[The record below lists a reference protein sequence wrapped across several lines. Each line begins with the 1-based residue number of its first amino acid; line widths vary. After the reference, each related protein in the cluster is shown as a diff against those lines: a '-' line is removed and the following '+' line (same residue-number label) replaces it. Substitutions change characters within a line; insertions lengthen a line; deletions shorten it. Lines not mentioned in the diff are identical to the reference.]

1 LPRLKLEGTMM
12 LSCGDALVDFLPVTA
27 VDGRDA
33 LVPAVGGSCLN
44 VAVGMARLGV
54 EAGFVGGISTD
65 LFGRMIADH
74 ALASQVDLRFATRSD
89 HQTTLAF
96 VRTVAGEPHYAFYD
110 EGTASRNWTYRSG
123 ALPFDRIEAIHVGST
138 TLVDEQA
145 AAEALAM
152 VQEARGSVTVS
163 FDPNCRPNLVGDKRR
178 YVERM
183 AAFAQA
189 AHIVRMSDVDFD
201 YLYGAQDPAR
211 RAAALLA
218 AGASL
223 VIVTR
228 GARGAEAWHEAAG
241 SVVVEAPPGP
251 VVDTIGAGDSFQAAL
266 LFALQTLGRSGA
278 CALDEISADELRR
291 ALSFAARCA
300 AITCSRPGADPP
312 RRAEI
317 AADLARFLANR
328 PP

>member
-1 LPRLKLEGTMM
+1 MM
-12 LSCGDALVDFLPVTA
+12 LSCGDALVDFLPVAA

-33 LVPAVGGSCLN
+33 FVPAVGGSCLN
-44 VAVGMARLGV
+44 VAVGMARLGA

-74 ALASQVDLRFATRSD
+74 ARASQVDLRFATLSD

-96 VRTVAGEPHYAFYD
+96 VRTVGGEPQYAFYD
-110 EGTASRNWTYRSG
+110 KGTASRHWTWRSG

-145 AAEALAM
+145 AAETLAL
-152 VQEARGSVTVS
+152 VQEARGSVTIS

-183 AAFAQA
+183 AAFAAA

-201 YLYGAQDPAR
+201 YLYGDDDPAR
-211 RAAALLA
+211 RAASLLA

-223 VIVTR
+223 VIMTR
-228 GARGAEAWHEAAG
+228 GAQGAAAWHKAAG
-241 SVVVEAPPGP
+241 SVAVAAPAGP

-266 LFALQTLGRSGA
+266 LFALQSLGRSDAVSLAG
-278 CALDEISADELRR
+278 IGPDELGR

-317 AADLARFLANR
+317 AADLALLLPNR
-328 PP
+328 PS